1 MNCPAC
7 GSQQI
12 VKNGFTPKDKQK
24 YKCADCKKQFV
35 MNPIKTVISEEKRVN
50 RKSIIGENIASRY
63 CTQR

>member
-1 MNCPAC
+1 MNCPEC

-35 MNPIKTVISEEKRVN
+35 MNPIKTVISEEK
-50 RKSIIGENIASRY
+50 KS
-63 CTQR
+63 

>member
-24 YKCADCKKQFV
+24 YKCAENLD
-35 MNPIKTVISEEKRVN
+35 KT
-50 RKSIIGENIASRY
+50 IALVLLVLMSASP
-63 CTQR
+63 